1 VAAGAAL
8 SGGGFSGPPV
18 NDARS
23 YDIVVG
29 TGGVGTGIFLALEGN
44 HTLGREESRAAELL
58 DRRDYCKL
66 HIVSHY
72 VQQLMGSDFLVVPIG
87 KVGHDDRGRTVVEE
101 MRQAGMD
108 VSRVTLAD
116 RPTLFSVCFLYP
128 DGDGGNLTTNTS
140 ASQAVSPGDI
150 RDARAVFAAHR
161 GRGIAVAL
169 PEVPLE
175 SRGVLLELATEH
187 QFLRAAT
194 FVAGEIEGA
203 IASRVLA
210 HVDLLAV
217 NLDEAAM
224 IAGAAESE
232 ATDVVVKTAIARLE
246 AMHPGIRVVVTAGRK
261 GSWAWD
267 GRALSHAPAL
277 DVAPVNTAGAGDA
290 HLAGLLVATA
300 RGFDLATANR
310 FASLVSGLNVTSR
323 HTIEPDVTPAGLNV
337 AARAHGL
344 QLDPAL
350 FAPR

>member
-1 VAAGAAL
+1 LSGAAFL
-8 SGGGFSGPPV
+8 RRPV
-18 NDARS
+18 NDANS
-23 YDIVVG
+23 YDVMVG
-29 TGGVGTGIFLALEGN
+29 TGGIGTGIFLALEGN
-44 HTLGREESRAAELL
+44 HTLGREESRGAELL
-58 DRRDYCKL
+58 DQRDYCKL

-72 VQQLMGSDFLVVPIG
+72 VQQLMGRDFLVVPIG
-87 KVGHDDRGRTVVEE
+87 KVGHDDRGRRVVEE
-101 MRQAGMD
+101 MRETGMD

-128 DGDGGNLTTNTS
+128 DGNGGNLTTNTS

-150 RDARAVFAAHR
+150 RGSRAVFAAHR

-175 SRGVLLELATEH
+175 SRATLLELATEH

-194 FVAGEIEGA
+194 FVAGEIDAA
-203 IASRVLA
+203 ISSRVLA
-210 HVDLLAV
+210 QVDLLAV

-224 IAGAAESE
+224 VAGRAESDPPE
-232 ATDVVVKTAIARLE
+232 VVVKTAIARLV
-246 AMHPGIRVVVTAGRK
+246 AMHPGIHVVVTAGRR

-267 GRALSHAPAL
+267 GLALSHARAL
-277 DVAPVNTAGAGDA
+277 DVTPVNTAGAGDA

-323 HTIEPDVTPAGLNV
+323 HTIEPGVTPATLNV
-337 AARAHGL
+337 AARIHGL
-344 QLDPAL
+344 RLDPL
-350 FAPR
+350 LLAPE